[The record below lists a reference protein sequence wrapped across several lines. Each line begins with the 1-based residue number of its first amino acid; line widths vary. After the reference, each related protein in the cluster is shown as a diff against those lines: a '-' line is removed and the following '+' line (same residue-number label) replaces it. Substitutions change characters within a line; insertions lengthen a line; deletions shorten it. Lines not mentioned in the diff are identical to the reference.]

1 MEKNRKK
8 RVYRCNYKLRKFM
21 FLTIIIFILI
31 LSVLVL
37 VHELGHFFVAKN
49 RGIKV
54 EEFGFGFP
62 PRVFSIKRGETVY
75 SLNAIPIG
83 GFVKMYGEDGGNE
96 SKVES
101 SSSYQVESV
110 SLQEIS
116 RGEKTD
122 RAIFSKKIWERAVV
136 IVAGVTMNV
145 ILAAFLLSIGHWLGL
160 PAILDDNNRHL
171 AENSMVQIMA
181 VAPNSPASEAGIKMG
196 DSIKKIKIVNSEFK
210 NALTVEG
217 VQEFILDHKGEEIII
232 DLGRGDDNMEVIVV
246 PRVNPPEGEGA
257 IGIAMGE
264 VGFIRYSWY
273 VSVWKGFESVYFM
286 FIMMITAFGG
296 IIKSLFVGKPIG
308 GDIAGPVGIVMLVD
322 QVSKLGA
329 VYVLQFAAIISVNL
343 ALINILPFPAL
354 DGGRLLFL
362 IIEKIKGSPVNQNIE
377 GLIHRIG
384 FTLLIVLMV
393 FITFRDV
400 VKLF

>member
-1 MEKNRKK
+1 
-8 RVYRCNYKLRKFM
+8 
-21 FLTIIIFILI
+21 
-31 LSVLVL
+31 
-37 VHELGHFFVAKN
+37 
-49 RGIKV
+49 
-54 EEFGFGFP
+54 
-62 PRVFSIKRGETVY
+62 
-75 SLNAIPIG
+75 
-83 GFVKMYGEDGGNE
+83 
-96 SKVES
+96 
-101 SSSYQVESV
+101 
-110 SLQEIS
+110 
-116 RGEKTD
+116 
-122 RAIFSKKIWERAVV
+122 
-136 IVAGVTMNV
+136 
-145 ILAAFLLSIGHWLGL
+145 
-160 PAILDDNNRHL
+160 
-171 AENSMVQIMA
+171 
-181 VAPNSPASEAGIKMG
+181 
-196 DSIKKIKIVNSEFK
+196 
-210 NALTVEG
+210 
-217 VQEFILDHKGEEIII
+217 
-232 DLGRGDDNMEVIVV
+232 
-246 PRVNPPEGEGA
+246 
-257 IGIAMGE
+257 MGE

>member
-1 MEKNRKK
+1 M
-8 RVYRCNYKLRKFM
+8 
-21 FLTIIIFILI
+21 
-31 LSVLVL
+31 
-37 VHELGHFFVAKN
+37 
-49 RGIKV
+49 
-54 EEFGFGFP
+54 
-62 PRVFSIKRGETVY
+62 
-75 SLNAIPIG
+75 
-83 GFVKMYGEDGGNE
+83 
-96 SKVES
+96 
-101 SSSYQVESV
+101 
-110 SLQEIS
+110 
-116 RGEKTD
+116 
-122 RAIFSKKIWERAVV
+122 
-136 IVAGVTMNV
+136 
-145 ILAAFLLSIGHWLGL
+145 
-160 PAILDDNNRHL
+160 
-171 AENSMVQIMA
+171 
-181 VAPNSPASEAGIKMG
+181 
-196 DSIKKIKIVNSEFK
+196 
-210 NALTVEG
+210 
-217 VQEFILDHKGEEIII
+217 QEFILDHKGEEIII

-393 FITFRDV
+393 FYY
-400 VKLF
+400 L